1 MYDIHDLDAL
11 HDHLGQFGSLDCTVL
26 QGIDLSDSIDFICS
40 LDWQG
45 AAVLGGTIPD
55 RVRLHLIDTG
65 ALVFPRL
72 PDLPFRPYRPKLYSL
87 AELMDGYRAGEDSSL
102 EATVDYQIYLASQ
115 RVRTAGRDASAIQ
128 TLFQRIHDHAID
140 DALADFLTEEHRVV
154 AVMGGHALHRGEP
167 EYNTVVGLGRDLARS
182 GYLVASGGGPGA
194 MEAANLGAW
203 LAPHADDA
211 LEESVEVLGGNVDYC
226 SAEYL
231 DLGYDVLG
239 RYPDGAQSLAV
250 PTWFYGHEPTNQFAT
265 HIAKYFSNSI
275 REDGLLA
282 LATHGVVF
290 APGSAGTV
298 QEVFQDA
305 TQNHYGTFDLTS
317 PMVFLGKD
325 FWTSELPVT
334 PLLRTLAGDRP
345 YGDLIGVVDTAEEA
359 IDFLKNHPP
368 IPSS

>member
-1 MYDIHDLDAL
+1 MYDIHSIADIEGHLDL
-11 HDHLGQFGSLDCTVL
+11 HGSLDCAVL
-26 QGIDLSDSIDFICS
+26 QGIDFGGDADYVCS

-55 RVRLHLIDTG
+55 RVRLHLIDSG

-72 PDLPFRPYRPKLYSL
+72 PELPYRPYRPQLYSL
-87 AELMDGYRAGEDSSL
+87 AELMEGYQTGDDASL
-102 EATVDYQIYLASQ
+102 EATVDYQIYQSAQ
-115 RVRTAGRDASAIQ
+115 QVRSAGRDASAIQ

-140 DALADFLTEEHRVV
+140 DALADLLTSDHQVV
-154 AVMGGHALHRGEP
+154 AVMGGHALQRGQP
-167 EYNTVVGLGRDLARS
+167 DYSAVVHLGRQLARE

-203 LAPHADDA
+203 LAPHADVA
-211 LEESVEVLGGNVDYC
+211 LNESVELLGGNVDFRT
-226 SAEYL
+226 AGYL
-231 DLGYDVLG
+231 DLGYEILN
-239 RYPDGAQSLAV
+239 RYPGGAESLAV
-250 PTWFYGHEPTNQFAT
+250 PTWFYGHEPTNQFAS

-317 PMVFLGKD
+317 PMVFLGRD
-325 FWTSELPVT
+325 FWNQELPVT

-345 YGDLIGVVDTAEEA
+345 YSELIGVVDTPEEA
-359 IDFLKNHPP
+359 IDFLKSHPP
-368 IPSS
+368 IPTS